1 MHFIIFSKVSVA
13 QKRLIITILYVGS
26 EVKSNLSYLSKDT
39 KYIKP
44 RHILA
49 ITHFIQEIPS
59 AYHVPGMV

>member
-1 MHFIIFSKVSVA
+1 VA

-26 EVKSNLSYLSKDT
+26 EVKSNLSYLSKDR

-44 RHILA
+44 RHIFA